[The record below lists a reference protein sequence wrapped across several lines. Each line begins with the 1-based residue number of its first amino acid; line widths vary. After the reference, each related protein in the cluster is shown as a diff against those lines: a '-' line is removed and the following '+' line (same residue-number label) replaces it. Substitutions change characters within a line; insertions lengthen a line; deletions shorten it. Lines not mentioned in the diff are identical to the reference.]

1 MILVFLLEKQTY
13 FLIQIHVF
21 WWILNTDEICWWLMN
36 LIIDDKKYKI
46 LDCGQL
52 KKLIFCQFHQTNNAH
67 GKIIYN
73 LTLQE
78 ENNFCLKI
86 CKQTFIIQR
95 VSFCYYSK
103 SFILFIIIYRL
114 LIFTLRVEVHF

>member
-1 MILVFLLEKQTY
+1 
-13 FLIQIHVF
+13 
-21 WWILNTDEICWWLMN
+21 MN

-67 GKIIYN
+67 EKVIYN

-78 ENNFCLKI
+78 ENNFCFKI

>member
-1 MILVFLLEKQTY
+1 
-13 FLIQIHVF
+13 
-21 WWILNTDEICWWLMN
+21 MN

-46 LDCGQL
+46 LDCGKL
-52 KKLIFCQFHQTNNAH
+52 KKLIFCQFHQPNNAH

-114 LIFTLRVEVHF
+114 LIFLCESKCTFNEDFSKNLNKSTG